1 MTAVLTGIV
10 GLLLCA
16 ALLAVVLRGQRP
28 EIAMVLSLL
37 AGILVMVVLLEQLV
51 PLLRT
56 LHRITER
63 GGVETESL
71 LVVLKAA
78 GISLLTQLTADTCRD
93 AGENALATKAEL
105 AGRVLLLTLAVPL
118 FERILTLVLRLVQGA
133 EVGG

>member
-10 GLLLCA
+10 GLLLCT
-16 ALLAVVLRGQRP
+16 ALLAVMLRGQRP
-28 EIAMVLSLL
+28 EIAMALGLL
-37 AGILVMVVLLEQLV
+37 AGVLVVAVLLEQML

-56 LHRITER
+56 IRQLTDR

-78 GISLLTQLTADTCRD
+78 GICLLTHLTADTCRD
-93 AGENALATKAEL
+93 AGESALATKAEL
-105 AGRVLLLTLAVPL
+105 AGRVLLLVLAVPL
-118 FERILTLVLRLVQGA
+118 FERILTLVLGLIQGA